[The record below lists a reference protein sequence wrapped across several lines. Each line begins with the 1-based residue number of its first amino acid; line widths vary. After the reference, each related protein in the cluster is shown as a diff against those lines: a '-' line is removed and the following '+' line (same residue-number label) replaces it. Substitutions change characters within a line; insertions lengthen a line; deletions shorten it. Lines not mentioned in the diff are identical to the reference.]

1 MIKIR
6 LHGTAQEIREA
17 TEVINTVFKVLSQ
30 SDLYSDRGRSLYSR
44 CYIEADIKDI
54 PTLRQNIKELL
65 DISLPINEVK
75 YLRIIGNLKE
85 GGIL

>member
-6 LHGTAQEIREA
+6 LHGTAQEIKEA
-17 TEVINTVFKVLSQ
+17 IKEINIVFKVLSQ
-30 SDLYSDRGRSLYSR
+30 SSLYSDRGQSLYSR
-44 CYIEADIKDI
+44 CYLEAETKDI
-54 PTLRQNIKELL
+54 SSLRQNIKELI

-75 YLRIIGNLKE
+75 FLRIIGNLKE

>member
-6 LHGTAQEIREA
+6 LHGTAQEIKEA

-30 SDLYSDRGRSLYSR
+30 SDLYSDRGQSLYSR
-44 CYIEADIKDI
+44 CYIEAQTKDI
-54 PTLRQNIKELL
+54 SMLRQNIKGLI
-65 DISLPINEVK
+65 DISLPINEVE
-75 YLRIIGNLKE
+75 YLRIINNLKE